1 MTDNDTSRWRRINEI
16 LERALDLPLDQRE
29 AFVVDSCDGDE
40 DLAAEVRELLGY
52 ESEPADIQTRM
63 VAAMDVLGRDMGA
76 RSSLVGTAVGPFV
89 LTREIA
95 RGGMGLVFEGRR
107 TAGDFEQTVA
117 VKLLPGHR
125 LNEDAARRF
134 AVERRILA
142 GLQHPNIARLI
153 DGGTLD
159 DGMPYIVMEFIDGVS
174 IDQHCRRKGLSNRS
188 IVELIV
194 KVGDAL
200 HYAHSKLVVHRDIKP
215 ANILIDAEG
224 TPKLLDFG
232 IAKLMDER
240 GDPTGE
246 KTRTEFRL
254 LTPAFSSPEQI
265 KGADV
270 TTAVDVYGLG
280 VLTYLLLAG
289 RLPYPAEPGNRRAL
303 EQQILE
309 RPAEA
314 ASSALIGGKRFMDA
328 DRPSGWVEEQRRG
341 LKGDLD
347 TILLTALRKEPER
360 RYPSVL
366 AFSRDLQN
374 VLSHRPIQARP
385 ESLGYR
391 LKLLLRRHPVALP
404 ASALALAAALIG
416 GSVFTWLLAEERAEA
431 LASEDR
437 ALRTSEFAAS
447 LLSSTSA
454 QEGGERLVPVSD
466 LLDDAGERIRAEL
479 ADEPLIALPMHIA
492 LGEAQLSWGRYEAG
506 MQEGRAALELAVDN
520 GLERDQARA
529 YDLLA
534 RVHNDLGRND
544 EALAMSERSLEILM
558 RVGSLEERARAL
570 NGMALALNEAGRR
583 EAALPIFARAEQ
595 ALRELHAG
603 DHADIAWLLNNYGWC
618 LHALGRYEEAME
630 RYDAA
635 LAMLDR
641 VGNPPFDLALTIS
654 NRAGLQHD
662 LGRPALAVEGWRQAL
677 EILQGMFGDEGHA
690 GVARGHHLLS
700 IGLREMG
707 ALDEALGQS
716 RLAVAMNRRLL
727 GDEHRWT
734 GLALSREASLLL
746 DRGEL
751 DAASET
757 IDAAATVFTATGGPD
772 HRDYTNVHFVRGR
785 LALERNDLP
794 TAESEL
800 RAAQALAQTH
810 ERSGRTAIDQ
820 IEWALAQALAL
831 QGDSEG
837 RRLAESVLDRATERV
852 GDDDWR
858 VRLKRAGLT
867 LPPFTTATA
876 AEDLANAEALIDELS
891 RLVSADAPRIRAL
904 AAQMPSRP

>member
-1 MTDNDTSRWRRINEI
+1 MTDDDTERWQKINEL
-16 LERALDLPLDQRE
+16 LEQALDLPLDQRE
-29 AFVVDSCDGDE
+29 AFIVEKSGGDQA
-40 DLAAEVRELLGY
+40 LAAEVRELLGY
-52 ESEPADIQTRM
+52 ESEPADIATRM
-63 VAAMDVLGRDMGA
+63 VSAVDAVGRDFSG
-76 RSSLVGTAVGPFV
+76 RSTLVGIEVGPFT

-107 TAGDFEQTVA
+107 SAGDFEQTVA

-125 LNEDAARRF
+125 LNEEAARRF

-159 DGMPYIVMEFIDGVS
+159 DGMPYIVMEYIDGVS
-174 IDQHCRRKGLSNRS
+174 IDRYCRQQGLSNRS
-188 IVELIV
+188 IVELIARV
-194 KVGDAL
+194 CDAV

-232 IAKLMDER
+232 IAKLVDER

-254 LTPAFSSPEQI
+254 LTPAFSSPEQLR
-265 KGADV
+265 GEDV
-270 TTAVDVYGLG
+270 TTAVDVYALG

-309 RPAEA
+309 RPAET

-366 AFSRDLQN
+366 ALAQDLRN
-374 VLSHRPIQARP
+374 YLAHRPIQARR
-385 ESLGYR
+385 ESLAYR
-391 LKLLLRRHPVALP
+391 LKLLFRRHPIALP
-404 ASALALAAALIG
+404 ASALALLAALVG
-416 GSVFTWLLAEERAEA
+416 SSVFTWLLARERAEA

-437 ALRTSEFAAS
+437 ALRTAEFAAS

-479 ADEPLIALPMHIA
+479 AEEPLIALPMHLA
-492 LGEAQLSWGRYEAG
+492 LGEAQLSWGRYEEG
-506 MQEGRAALELAVDN
+506 MQEARAALDLATSND
-520 GLERDQARA
+520 LDQERADA

-534 RVHNDLGRND
+534 RLNHDLGRTD
-544 EALAMSERSLEILM
+544 EALAMAERSLEIVLQ
-558 RVGSLEERARAL
+558 VGSIEDRARAL

-583 EAALPIFARAEQ
+583 EDALPFFAQAES
-595 ALRELHAG
+595 ALRDLHGG

-618 LHALGRYEEAME
+618 LHALGRYAEALE

-635 LAMLDR
+635 LAILDQ
-641 VGNPPFDLALTIS
+641 VGNPPFDQALTIS
-654 NRAGLQHD
+654 NRAGLQLD

-690 GVARGHHLLS
+690 GVARGHNLLA
-700 IGLREMG
+700 IGLRELG
-707 ALDEALGQS
+707 ALDEALEHS

-727 GDEHRWT
+727 GEEHRWT
-734 GLALSREASLLL
+734 GQVLSREASVLL
-746 DRGEL
+746 DLGEL
-751 DAASET
+751 DAAIEQ
-757 IDAAATVFTATGGPD
+757 IDAAARVFMATDGPD
-772 HRDYTNVHFVRGR
+772 HLSLTNVHFVRGR
-785 LALERNDLP
+785 VAMERNDLP
-794 TAESEL
+794 TAAAEL
-800 RAAQALAQTH
+800 RSAQALAQAH
-810 ERSGRTAIDQ
+810 ADRGRTAIDQ
-820 IEWALAQALAL
+820 IEWALSRTLAL
-831 QGDSEG
+831 QGDAEG
-837 RRLAESVLDRATERV
+837 RVLAESVVSRQSEKLGR
-852 GDDDWR
+852 DDWR
-858 VRLKRAGLT
+858 VRLKRASLT
-867 LPPFTTATA
+867 LPPFESAPD
-876 AEDLANAEALIDELS
+876 AEDLEDARALIDELARS
-891 RLVSADAPRIRAL
+891 FPPEAPRIQAL
-904 AAQMPSRP
+904 AAQLAAAR